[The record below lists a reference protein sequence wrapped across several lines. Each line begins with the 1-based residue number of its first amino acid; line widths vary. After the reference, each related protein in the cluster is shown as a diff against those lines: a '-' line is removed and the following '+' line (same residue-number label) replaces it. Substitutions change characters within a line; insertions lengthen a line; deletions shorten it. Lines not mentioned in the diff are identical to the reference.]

1 LENECSRR
9 RPRWRATNQSRAG
22 SGRAPGICEDG
33 AASKSASNVKQNGIT
48 GTGLGLAIV
57 KDLVE
62 RYEGR
67 ISVHSTVGEGAT
79 FTVVLP
85 MAR

>member
-1 LENECSRR
+1 
-9 RPRWRATNQSRAG
+9 
-22 SGRAPGICEDG
+22 
-33 AASKSASNVKQNGIT
+33 VKQNGIT

-67 ISVHSTVGEGAT
+67 ISVHGTVGEGTT

>member
-1 LENECSRR
+1 VN
-9 RPRWRATNQSRAG
+9 PRRAG
-22 SGRAPGICEDG
+22 ESARHLRGRHGEQV
-33 AASKSASNVKQNGIT
+33 ASNVKQNGIT

-67 ISVHSTVGEGAT
+67 ISVHGTVGEGTT

>member
-1 LENECSRR
+1 
-9 RPRWRATNQSRAG
+9 
-22 SGRAPGICEDG
+22 
-33 AASKSASNVKQNGIT
+33 
-48 GTGLGLAIV
+48 
-57 KDLVE
+57 LVE

-67 ISVHSTVGEGAT
+67 ISVHSTVGEGTT

>member
-1 LENECSRR
+1 M
-9 RPRWRATNQSRAG
+9 
-22 SGRAPGICEDG
+22 
-33 AASKSASNVKQNGIT
+33 KQNGIT

-67 ISVHSTVGEGAT
+67 ISVHSIVGEGTT

>member
-1 LENECSRR
+1 MKAHS
-9 RPRWRATNQSRAG
+9 RWRYIVTLRCDAVRPVAESY
-22 SGRAPGICEDG
+22 
-33 AASKSASNVKQNGIT
+33 T
-48 GTGLGLAIV
+48 GTGLELAIV

-67 ISVHSTVGEGAT
+67 ISVNSTVGEGTT

-85 MAR
+85 IAK

>member
-1 LENECSRR
+1 LE
-9 RPRWRATNQSRAG
+9 
-22 SGRAPGICEDG
+22 
-33 AASKSASNVKQNGIT
+33 
-48 GTGLGLAIV
+48 LAIV

-67 ISVHSTVGEGAT
+67 ISVNSTVGEGTT

-85 MAR
+85 IAK

>member
-1 LENECSRR
+1 LSPRR
-9 RPRWRATNQSRAG
+9 
-22 SGRAPGICEDG
+22 GRRGEQV
-33 AASKSASNVKQNGIT
+33 ASNVKQDGIT

-62 RYEGR
+62 RDEGPQR
-67 ISVHSTVGEGAT
+67 VSVHSTVGEGTT

>member
-1 LENECSRR
+1 M
-9 RPRWRATNQSRAG
+9 G
-22 SGRAPGICEDG
+22 
-33 AASKSASNVKQNGIT
+33 GIT
-48 GTGLGLAIV
+48 GTGLGPAIV

-67 ISVHSTVGEGAT
+67 ISVHSTVGEGTT

-85 MAR
+85 MAK

>member
-1 LENECSRR
+1 
-9 RPRWRATNQSRAG
+9 
-22 SGRAPGICEDG
+22 
-33 AASKSASNVKQNGIT
+33 VKQEGII

-62 RYEGR
+62 RYEGPR
-67 ISVHSTVGEGAT
+67 RVSVYITVGEGAT

>member
-1 LENECSRR
+1 LSLR
-9 RPRWRATNQSRAG
+9 
-22 SGRAPGICEDG
+22 GI
-33 AASKSASNVKQNGIT
+33 S

-67 ISVHSTVGEGAT
+67 ISVHSTVGEGTT

-85 MAR
+85 MAK